1 MSDHPKADYEALIDS
16 ASHYIVGHAAASGLT
31 IEPPVWDQGS
41 TELLTGTHTV
51 QIRLGNAVEVLEVQH
66 EWLPPLSLGHGRFKT
81 SVEAALSRL
90 KSAATEGGVQSR

>member
-16 ASHYIVGHAAASGLT
+16 ASHYILGHAAASGLP

-41 TELLTGTHTV
+41 MDLRTGEHTV
-51 QIRLGNAVEVLEVQH
+51 QIKLGNAVEVLEVQH

-81 SVEAALSRL
+81 KVEAALARL
-90 KSAATEGGVQSR
+90 KSAAAEGNVQSR